1 MIKEPMVIEIA
12 KNTYAINEFGLS
24 ACYFLIGEER
34 ALLIDTACGLSDL
47 KSITASLTD
56 KPYDVVLTHGHHDH
70 IGGLGAFSD
79 VYLQEDDFEMVRNVD
94 VEVRRN
100 FAEEL
105 GRAGGYE
112 AFSYDPKKIQPF
124 ERLPKFHA
132 LHEGD
137 CFELGNRRVECI
149 AVAGHTPGGIC
160 FLDET
165 TKILFSGDACN
176 QNLLVLGCSV
186 RKTLEGLYHLKT
198 YENRYERSYSG
209 HIGFGGEPCFF
220 SQPETILDDC
230 IRTAE
235 QILSGEV
242 TGREAPRKG
251 MLYAEYGT
259 ARLSYYPDCLEK
271 APEQ

>member
-47 KSITASLTD
+47 KSIAASLTD

-70 IGGLGAFSD
+70 IGGIGAFSD

-112 AFSYDPKKIQPF
+112 AFSYDLKKFSRLKDYQSF
-124 ERLPKFHA
+124 MLCTRVTALNLETVVWNVLRLPAIHRAASVFWTKLQRF
-132 LHEGD
+132 
-137 CFELGNRRVECI
+137 CFRETPATRTFLCSD
-149 AVAGHTPGGIC
+149 AV
-160 FLDET
+160 
-165 TKILFSGDACN
+165 
-176 QNLLVLGCSV
+176 
-186 RKTLEGLYHLKT
+186 
-198 YENRYERSYSG
+198 
-209 HIGFGGEPCFF
+209 
-220 SQPETILDDC
+220 
-230 IRTAE
+230 
-235 QILSGEV
+235 
-242 TGREAPRKG
+242 
-251 MLYAEYGT
+251 
-259 ARLSYYPDCLEK
+259 
-271 APEQ
+271 

>member
-47 KSITASLTD
+47 KSIAASLTD

-70 IGGLGAFSD
+70 IGGIGAFSD

-112 AFSYDPKKIQPF
+112 AFSYDPKKISRLKDYQSF
-124 ERLPKFHA
+124 MLCTRVTALNLETVVWNVLRLPAIHRAASVFWTKLQRF
-132 LHEGD
+132 
-137 CFELGNRRVECI
+137 CFQETPAIRIFLCSD
-149 AVAGHTPGGIC
+149 AV
-160 FLDET
+160 
-165 TKILFSGDACN
+165 
-176 QNLLVLGCSV
+176 
-186 RKTLEGLYHLKT
+186 
-198 YENRYERSYSG
+198 
-209 HIGFGGEPCFF
+209 
-220 SQPETILDDC
+220 
-230 IRTAE
+230 
-235 QILSGEV
+235 
-242 TGREAPRKG
+242 
-251 MLYAEYGT
+251 
-259 ARLSYYPDCLEK
+259 
-271 APEQ
+271 

>member
-47 KSITASLTD
+47 KSIAASLTD

-70 IGGLGAFSD
+70 IGGIGAFSD

-160 FLDET
+160 FLDEI

-186 RKTLEGLYHLKT
+186 
-198 YENRYERSYSG
+198 
-209 HIGFGGEPCFF
+209 
-220 SQPETILDDC
+220 
-230 IRTAE
+230 
-235 QILSGEV
+235 
-242 TGREAPRKG
+242 
-251 MLYAEYGT
+251 
-259 ARLSYYPDCLEK
+259 
-271 APEQ
+271 